1 MNVVA
6 LAIKAGNAY
15 LHLNNFNIYN
25 QYFIESKKLLDR
37 ADEDEDC
44 EVEACDDYER
54 LEFLGD
60 AILNF
65 LIAEHFYLETVED
78 K

>member
-1 MNVVA
+1 MTVDQHE
-6 LAIKAGNAY
+6 K
-15 LHLNNFNIYN
+15 
-25 QYFIESKKLLDR
+25 FIESKKLLDR

-44 EVEACDDYER
+44 EVEAFDDYER
-54 LEFLGD
+54 FEFLGD

>member
-1 MNVVA
+1 MTVDQHE
-6 LAIKAGNAY
+6 K
-15 LHLNNFNIYN
+15 
-25 QYFIESKKLLDR
+25 FIESKKLLDR

-44 EVEACDDYER
+44 EVEALDDYER